1 MKAYCRAPTVLQAF
15 AVPYSPDRFPI
26 PNRFLSF
33 GKSGK
38 RPAMDQFVV
47 RGISAADAAANRHR
61 ELLIHDEQRFQMSL
75 DRQAAVIEKRL
86 PRRPR
91 KLSNFGPYPS
101 RNPAASPSTPPAL
114 SRTGKAHENW
124 WHPARIQP
132 ILRAVPACG
141 GYSPAVKHLKLVQPD
156 LYSKLDE
163 STVRGWYQKG
173 SLTQLTEQA
182 RASLFRG
189 AGHHHVPT
197 AGTRATLGNYLPLKV
212 EIKDRLKALREGGV
226 ALNHVTARSIMMAI
240 IQQREPQLLAS
251 NGGLLYLS
259 AHFVRDFLENQL
271 NWVTRKGTGDSQHL
285 PANWQRLVDDMN
297 MRAALLVFAKGV
309 PPELFYSM
317 DETFVFFAPMA
328 GSTTLAEQ
336 GSKQVYVAASEQK
349 KGITVCLT
357 VKASRHVL
365 PMQLIYEGKTDLS
378 TPGGKPKHVKA
389 WQPLPARV
397 AADAAGHDVTAT
409 PSHWATEDSHK
420 QLFERVLLPDYKR
433 TCAARGY
440 DLDGLPVARWPAMIY
455 QLDVY
460 AVHRKRSVLDWF
472 LETYPFVHF
481 LFVPAGTTP
490 VAQVL
495 DTAINRPFK
504 HNIKQ
509 SFIQDS
515 VQQISKQLHDGAI
528 PAATKLDLSSSY
540 LKPLSLMW
548 ALTAHQHI
556 SGMSDLVISGY
567 KNAGTLR
574 AFDVSYQQAA
584 VSEMQRLFPVPL
596 REAPPAVPESLM
608 VFVEE
613 QNAGAA
619 EDDAAVQPS
628 DLHAALQA
636 RPAGKPL
643 PSMSLPMEDSPLV
656 TEPAAVLNI
665 ALMTAEELMSAALQ
679 LASTRS
685 APAAMKPAVA
695 KAGPALRKRGRP
707 LGSKN
712 KPKPAAIGPAS
723 ATPQRKQV
731 RLRITSSS
739 GNSDSSDLNSTDNV
753 SCGSSSSSSE
763 GEAGQAGAKAGAV
776 GQARVATRVATLPR
790 GRSREV
796 GTAGAKAGLTSP
808 ARVATR
814 LANMLRGEAAGHTRA
829 AGQGGVLA
837 LAKAAAWV
845 AAGARKFECSEED
858 DEICRHCQQ
867 RQEDHDFMSEVHCP
881 M

>member
-1 MKAYCRAPTVLQAF
+1 
-15 AVPYSPDRFPI
+15 
-26 PNRFLSF
+26 
-33 GKSGK
+33 
-38 RPAMDQFVV
+38 
-47 RGISAADAAANRHR
+47 
-61 ELLIHDEQRFQMSL
+61 MSIN
-75 DRQAAVIEKRL
+75 RQAAVIEKRL
-86 PRRPR
+86 PGRPR
-91 KLSNFGPYPS
+91 KLFNFGPSPG
-101 RNPAASPSTPPAL
+101 RNPAASPVTPPVA
-114 SRTGKAHENW
+114 RTGKAHENW
-124 WHPARIQP
+124 WHPAMIQP
-132 ILRAVPACG
+132 ILQAVPACG

-173 SLTQLTEQA
+173 SLTHLKERAQ
-182 RASLFRG
+182 ASLFRG
-189 AGHHHVPT
+189 ASHHRVPT
-197 AGTRATLGNYLPLKV
+197 AGRRATLGNFLLLK
-212 EIKDRLKALREGGV
+212 
-226 ALNHVTARSIMMAI
+226 
-240 IQQREPQLLAS
+240 QREPQLLAS
-251 NGGLLYLS
+251 NGGPLHLS
-259 AHFVRDFLENQL
+259 AHFVRDFLEHQL

-285 PANWQRLVDDMN
+285 PANYQSLVDDMN

-328 GSTTLAEQ
+328 GSTTLAKQ

-357 VKASRHVL
+357 VKASGHVL

-389 WQPLPARV
+389 WQPLAARV

-433 TCAARGY
+433 TCVARGY
-440 DLDGLPVARWPAMIY
+440 DLDVLPVARWPAMIY

-504 HNIKQ
+504 HSIKQ

-515 VQQISKQLHDGAI
+515 VQQISKQLHDGAT
-528 PAATKLDLSSSY
+528 PTATKLDLSSSY
-540 LKPLSLMW
+540 LKPLSLTW
-548 ALTAHQHI
+548 ALTAHQRI
-556 SGMSDLVISGY
+556 SGMSDLIHSAY
-567 KNAGTLR
+567 KKAGTLR

-596 REAPPAVPESLM
+596 REVPPTVPEPLM

-619 EDDAAVQPS
+619 EDDAAVQLS

-636 RPAGKPL
+636 RPAGEPL

-656 TEPAAVLNI
+656 TEPAVVLDI
-665 ALMTAEELMSAALQ
+665 ASMTAEELMSAALQ
-679 LASTRS
+679 LLASTRS
-685 APAAMKPAVA
+685 APAAIKPVVA
-695 KAGPALRKRGRP
+695 KAGPAVRKRGRP

-712 KPKPAAIGPAS
+712 KPKPPATGLAAS

-731 RLRITSSS
+731 RLRISSS
-739 GNSDSSDLNSTDNV
+739 DSNDINGSDDISSGGGNN
-753 SCGSSSSSSE
+753 SSSNSE
-763 GEAGQAGAKAGAV
+763 GEAGQAGAKAGSA
-776 GQARVATRVATLPR
+776 GQAGAATRVVALPR
-790 GRSREV
+790 TRSREV
-796 GTAGAKAGLTSP
+796 GQAGAKFEGTGR

-814 LANMLRGEAAGHTRA
+814 LATMSRGGAAALTQA

-845 AAGARKFECSEED
+845 AAGARKFECSEAD

-867 RQEDHDFMSEVHCP
+867 RQEDHDFMSEVQCP